1 MKNAKNIGL
10 AKVAIVVLLFSSFAV
25 VTQQEMATAQ
35 MTIDQLCGAF
45 CDIQEES
52 EAQVGREQT
61 AYVTSGGVEE
71 GVPTIDEFVAD
82 ISVERE
88 FDDQRIA
95 EEQQAN
101 GIQDAKNILS
111 ARITGDDAKTAL
123 INQTFTKLLNNIS
136 ESEEGAE
143 AASPDI
149 EEVEEEIDTD
159 EAAQRQI
166 ISYEFNEEDMAVNE
180 DIRIYTLPEAT
191 VQNLSSAIATFTNET
206 DIDLYANGRM
216 IITYAGESSFDQ
228 ADDTRIYAAHN
239 YTIVNGFRYANGTIY
254 DRNGIEVFAASDA
267 TTIPKL
273 PK

>member
-10 AKVAIVVLLFSSFAV
+10 AKVAIVVLLSSSFAV
-25 VTQQEMATAQ
+25 VTQQEMAAAQ
-35 MTIDQLCGAF
+35 MTIDQLGGAF

-61 AYVTSGGVEE
+61 ADVTSGGVED

-159 EAAQRQI
+159 EVAQRQI
-166 ISYEFNEEDMAVNE
+166 ISYEFNEEDMAVND

-239 YTIVNGFRYANGTIY
+239 YTIVNGFRYANGTLY

-267 TTIPKL
+267 TTIPRI
-273 PK
+273 PN

>member
-1 MKNAKNIGL
+1 MNNDKNIGL
-10 AKVAIVVLLFSSFAV
+10 AKVAIVVLLFSFFEV
-25 VTQQEMATAQ
+25 VNQQEMAAAQ
-35 MTIDQLCGAF
+35 MTIDQLCGAI
-45 CDIQEES
+45 CGIQEES
-52 EAQVGREQT
+52 EAEVGREQT
-61 AYVTSGGVEE
+61 TEVTSGGVEE

-136 ESEEGAE
+136 ESEEGGE

-159 EAAQRQI
+159 EVAQRQI
-166 ISYEFNEEDMAVNE
+166 ISYEFNEEDMAVND
-180 DIRIYTLPEAT
+180 DIRIYTLLEAT

-216 IITYAGESSFDQ
+216 IITYAGESNFDQ
-228 ADDTRIYAAHN
+228 ADDTRIYALHN
-239 YTIVNGFRYANGTIY
+239 YTIVNGYRYANGTIY
-254 DRNGIEVFAASDA
+254 DRNGIEVFAASDT
-267 TTIPKL
+267 TTIPRI